1 MSERRIRGPFLTTMA
16 ALFAVLAVSDATKAL
31 QRLLDPGKLGLVVFG
46 VRFDGLAANA
56 VLGPVFA
63 AILAAYAGGLWRM
76 RRWVVPLSFAYA
88 FYVPANL
95 VLFWYRQTEPVVPP
109 LGFIL
114 GYLVVALGGSIGTAL
129 YLATHRD
136 RLA

>member
-1 MSERRIRGPFLTTMA
+1 MSDRRTRGPFLTIMA

-31 QRLLDPGKLGLVVFG
+31 QRSLDPATLGLVVFG
-46 VRFDGLAANA
+46 VRCDGVVVNA
-56 VLGPVFA
+56 VLGPVFG
-63 AILAAYAGGLWRM
+63 AILAAYAVGLWRM

-95 VLFWYRQTEPVVPP
+95 ILFWYRQTGPTVPS
-109 LGFIL
+109 LAFIV

-129 YLATHRD
+129 YLAMHRD

>member
-1 MSERRIRGPFLTTMA
+1 MSDRRIRGPFLTIMA
-16 ALFAVLAVSDATKAL
+16 ALFGVLAVSDATKAL
-31 QRLLDPGKLGLVVFG
+31 QRSLDPAKLGLVVFG
-46 VRFDGLAANA
+46 VRFDGLVANA
-56 VLGPVFA
+56 VLGPLFA
-63 AILAAYAGGLWRM
+63 AILATYAVGLWRM

-88 FYVPANL
+88 FYVPTNL
-95 VLFWYRQTEPVVPP
+95 VLFWYRQTGPDVPP

-114 GYLVVALGGSIGTAL
+114 GYLVIALGGSIGTAL